1 MAHATP
7 SQPAL
12 TAMSGASRDADTAR
26 AAASLRASRVPA
38 FRVMEVMKAAHDRE
52 RAGGTVFHME
62 VGQPSAGPPVCV
74 LEKAKDSLDACARG
88 ETTLGYTVADGTDEL
103 RARVA
108 THYDERYDVTVN
120 PESVVITT
128 GSSAAFVLAFI
139 AAFDAGDRVAIAAPG
154 YPCYRNI
161 LEALG
166 VCVVP
171 VPVDASTN
179 FQPTPGLL
187 EEADA
192 RDPARPIKGVIVA
205 SPSNPT
211 GTVLTERELFALHD
225 WCAGHGRRSKTK
237 AWFVS
242 DEIYHQIEYGA
253 ERARTALEAPKAKTE
268 NVALVINSFSKYHC
282 LTGWRV
288 GWCVVPPALRGAM
301 TALQQNLFIN
311 APHISQIAAAASLEP
326 EAERALDAHVERYR
340 ENRRV
345 LLEGLPNAGFTE
357 LSSAG
362 GAYYVYADVSHLT
375 KDSVALCARILK
387 TAGVAIVPGSDFDRE
402 RGSRFV
408 RFSFCG
414 NLETARGAV
423 EALVATRREW
433 DVER

>member
-1 MAHATP
+1 
-7 SQPAL
+7 
-12 TAMSGASRDADTAR
+12 MSDASRDADLAR

-52 RAGGTVFHME
+52 RAGGRVLHME
-62 VGQPSAGPPVCV
+62 VGQPSVGPPRSV

-88 ETTLGYTVADGTDEL
+88 ETTLGYTVADGTDQL

-108 THYDERYDVTVN
+108 MHYEERYDVTVP
-120 PESVVITT
+120 PESVMITT

-139 AAFDAGDRVAIAAPG
+139 AAFDSGDRVAIAAPG

-179 FQPTPGLL
+179 FQPTPALL
-187 EEADA
+187 EQADA
-192 RDPARPIKGVIVA
+192 LDPTRPIKGVIVA

-211 GTVLTERELFALHD
+211 GTVLTEEELFALHD
-225 WCAGHGRRSKTK
+225 WCAGVGKTSPGK

-253 ERARTALEAPKAKTE
+253 ERARTALEAPGAARE
-268 NVALVINSFSKYHC
+268 DVALVVNSFSKYHC

-288 GWCVVPPALRGAM
+288 GWCVVPAALRDAM

-311 APHISQIAAAASLEP
+311 APHISQIAAAASFEP
-326 EAERALDAHVERYR
+326 ECARVLDAHVRRYR
-340 ENRRV
+340 ENREV
-345 LLEGLPNAGFTE
+345 LLEGLPRAGFHK

-362 GAYYVYADVSHLT
+362 GADYIYADVSHLT
-375 KDSVALCARILK
+375 KDSVKLCARVLE

-414 NLETARGAV
+414 SPETARGAV
-423 EALVATRREW
+423 EALAATRSEW
-433 DVER
+433 DIEAIA